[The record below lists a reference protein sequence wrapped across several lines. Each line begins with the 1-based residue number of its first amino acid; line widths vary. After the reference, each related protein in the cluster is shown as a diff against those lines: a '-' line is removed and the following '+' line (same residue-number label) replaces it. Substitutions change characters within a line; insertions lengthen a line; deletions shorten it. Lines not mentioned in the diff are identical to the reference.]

1 MDTTTRNAATA
12 VRQKT
17 GEVTPFPLAHP
28 IELKDGTVLE
38 VLHLRRPKGGEMRNI
53 EVTGRKPYDLT
64 LQIIEATCGLT
75 RAEVDAIDGGD
86 VTAMMEIVLPFLE
99 SGTGGKRSS

>member
-1 MDTTTRNAATA
+1 METTNVNVANV
-12 VRQKT
+12 VRQQT
-17 GEVTPFPLAHP
+17 GQVVPF
-28 IELKDGTVLE
+28 ELTYPVKLRDGTTLE
-38 VLHLRRPKGGEMRNI
+38 VLNLRRPLGREMRNI

-75 RAEVDAIDGGD
+75 RAEADSIDGGD

-99 SGTGGKRSS
+99 SGTGAKR

>member
-1 MDTTTRNAATA
+1 MDTMTHNAANA
-12 VRQKT
+12 IRQQT
-17 GEVTPFPLAHP
+17 GQVVPFTLSYPVQ
-28 IELKDGTVLE
+28 LKDGTTLE
-38 VLHLRRPKGGEMRNI
+38 VLHLRRPLGREMRNI

-75 RAEVDAIDGGD
+75 RAETDSIDGGD

-99 SGTGGKRSS
+99 SGTGGKQ